1 MSWEVVVKK
10 LSDGEFM
17 FNLNAKVTA
26 ENEDGE
32 EIDINER
39 RLHGL
44 AEDVLGKMVGKV
56 FSQEFQDYETAYLPD
71 FTVTCEITSVS
82 ENR

>member
-1 MSWEVVVKK
+1 MSWEKILK
-10 LSDGEFM
+10 FSDGKFM
-17 FNLNAKVTA
+17 FNVNAKVTT
-26 ENEDGE
+26 ENEDGD
-32 EIDINER
+32 EIDIDER

-44 AEDVLGKMVGKV
+44 AEDVLREMIGKS
-56 FSQEFQDYETAYLPD
+56 FSQEFDDDEGKE